1 MSPHSPSLHLR
12 LLACPDSLR
21 GNDVGVAGAKALANG
36 LKLNS
41 SLRRLN
47 LQENS
52 LGMDGAI
59 YVATALSENHGLHHI
74 NLQGN
79 PIGESGARMI
89 TQAIEKNAP
98 TCTVEM

>member
-1 MSPHSPSLHLR
+1 
-12 LLACPDSLR
+12 
-21 GNDVGVAGAKALANG
+21 
-36 LKLNS
+36 
-41 SLRRLN
+41 
-47 LQENS
+47 
-52 LGMDGAI
+52 MDGAI

-89 TQAIEKNAP
+89 SQAIEKNAP

>member
-1 MSPHSPSLHLR
+1 MSPHSLSLHLR
-12 LLACPDSLR
+12 LLTCPDSLR
-21 GNDVGVAGAKALANG
+21 GNDVGAAGAKALANA

-59 YVATALSENHGLHHI
+59 FVASALSENHGLHHI

-79 PIGESGARMI
+79 PIGESAARMI
-89 TQAIEKNAP
+89 SEAIKTNAP
-98 TCTVEM
+98 TCTVEI